1 MTIVEVRKRDG
12 LARIATFQADEKTI
26 HLPAVIETGELFH
39 SLSHSRME
47 NVPLGAGPAFVAQ
60 YLPKGHL
67 IPAWI
72 HPSGDLTLPPGMAV
86 MVPCW
91 HTALAHPRK
100 YVEWL
105 AAMKTALPPDTAWY
119 APAAALPSNA
129 AILSYSGFDIFD
141 FTAVDLRSSQGIFCL
156 PEGEFPRGTMEDRA
170 CDCPGCRVGDLKAH
184 NRDRLIRE
192 IALARQFIAAQ
203 RLRDLVESRCRMD
216 AAQVAILRNLD
227 RTCGFFEKAVPV
239 ARQGTLLATTGEV
252 LQRPEVTRFS
262 ERVVSR
268 YRPPAADVA
277 VLLPCSA
284 RKPYSLS
291 QSHRKFRQAIA
302 GRASELIVT
311 SPLGLVPRELELV
324 YPAAHYDV
332 PVTGYWDA
340 EEREFAGGIIAAFLE
355 KHRFKRVI
363 AHLEGGAL
371 AAAEKG
377 AALAGVELEITCRGR
392 PLSQESL
399 ALLDSALSGERKV
412 RHDVIRGTSSWQ
424 FGLAIDTRNLVVK
437 GRYPWIRAFRGRTP
451 FFSIDEATGLLRPTF
466 EGWNLIPE
474 GYRVTIDEFVPTGD
488 VLAPGVVDADP
499 RIREGDEVLVTG
511 PCAIATGRAAMPAC
525 EMLRSGRGVAVRVRK
540 VKTLPRT

>member
-1 MTIVEVRKRDG
+1 MTTVEVRKRDG
-12 LARIATFQADEKTI
+12 LARIVTFQADEKTFY
-26 HLPAVIETGELFH
+26 LPAVIETGELFRN
-39 SLSHSRME
+39 LSQSRME
-47 NVPLGAGPAFVAQ
+47 NVPLDADPAFVAQ

-67 IPAWI
+67 FPAWI
-72 HPSGDLTLPPGMAV
+72 HPSGQITPPSGMAV

-91 HTALAHPRK
+91 HTALAHPRE
-100 YVEWL
+100 YVKWL
-105 AAMKTALPPDTAWY
+105 AAMKASLPTDTAWY

-129 AILSYSGFDIFD
+129 AILCYSGFDIFD

-156 PEGEFPRGTMEDRA
+156 PEGEFPRSMMESGA
-170 CDCPGCRVGDLKAH
+170 CNCPGCRDGDLKAH
-184 NRDRLIRE
+184 NRDRLTRE

-216 AAQVAILRNLD
+216 PAQVAILRNLD
-227 RTCGFFEKAVPV
+227 RACGFFEKAVPI
-239 ARQGTLLATTGEV
+239 ARQGKLLATTGEV

-268 YRPPAADVA
+268 YHPPAAEVA

-284 RKPYSLS
+284 RKPYSTS

-302 GRASELIVT
+302 GRALELIVT

-340 EEREFAGGIIAAFLE
+340 EEREFAAGIIAAFFE

-377 AALAGVELEITCRGR
+377 AARVGIGIEITCTGR
-392 PLSQESL
+392 PLSRESF
-399 ALLDSALSGERKV
+399 ALLDSALAGERKV

-424 FGLAIDTRNLVVK
+424 FGLAIDTRNLVIK
-437 GRYPWIRAFRGRTP
+437 GRYPWIRAFRGRAP
-451 FFSIDEATGLLRPTF
+451 FFSIDEGTGLLRPTF
-466 EGWNLIPE
+466 DGWNLIPE
-474 GYRVTIDEFVPTGD
+474 GYRVAIDEFVPTGD

-511 PCAIATGRAAMPAC
+511 PCAIATGKAAMPAC